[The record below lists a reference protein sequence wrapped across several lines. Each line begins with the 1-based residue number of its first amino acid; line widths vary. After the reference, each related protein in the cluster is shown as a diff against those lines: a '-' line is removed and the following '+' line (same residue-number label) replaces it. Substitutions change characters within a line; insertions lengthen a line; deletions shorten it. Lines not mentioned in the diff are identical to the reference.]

1 MRFRGSERVAA
12 LVHPG
17 VDREAVQ
24 APGAGHELP
33 HADGFRPAYRGVRK
47 TALDQAEVEEVLR
60 EPLGAK
66 PLADHPLVAAQPG
79 EPDLEPIA
87 RVDLEELEV
96 LEHAPIRGEA
106 RDVDVEGR
114 LGRRR
119 RADHGATLGA
129 EQALRLALHLF
140 SLDGRRRGR
149 PAREAVGPSVRAMQA
164 VEHLLVG
171 GGILLGPGRERP
183 DRVRAARG
191 GRVGTGR
198 RVGRDGSQRAGADAA
213 RPAAR
218 DAQRAAQRRAQQREQ
233 SNPCGF
239 HHRVAK

>member
-1 MRFRGSERVAA
+1 MIRRPPRSTLFPYTTLSRSLAEVGEVIHRRFRGPVGVAA

-24 APGAGHELP
+24 PPGAGHELP
-33 HADGFRPAYRGVRK
+33 HADGFGPAHRGVRK
-47 TALDQAEVEEVLR
+47 TALDQAEVEEILR

-66 PLADHPLVAAQPG
+66 PLADHPLVAAEPG

-106 RDVDVEGR
+106 RDVNVEGR

-140 SLDGRRRGR
+140 ALDGRR
-149 PAREAVGPSVRAMQA
+149 
-164 VEHLLVG
+164 
-171 GGILLGPGRERP
+171 PG
-183 DRVRAARG
+183 
-191 GRVGTGR
+191 
-198 RVGRDGSQRAGADAA
+198 
-213 RPAAR
+213 PAAR
-218 DAQRAAQRRAQQREQ
+218 DAVRP
-233 SNPCGF
+233 SVPGMPG
-239 HHRVAK
+239 VGDLLV